1 MSFAELKAHLVFRT
15 VMLFVALL
23 CAVIILI
30 MLGRRNDAVTEALAR
45 QAGVLTADEVTV
57 SARHVSGTL
66 EEKFVL
72 ESDEVKAGQVLMR
85 LNDRDYRI
93 ALKVAQ
99 SQEAQARAELEA
111 YRTSME
117 IAAQNLTLTTEST
130 RRSLESAAA
139 ALKSAEET
147 LARATADFKRYE
159 QLLKDHAVSKAD
171 YDRVHNDYESA
182 LATRIAALKQLQTLS
197 EGLSDEEVE
206 QLRSTG
212 SAADMT
218 PLSLKTAALEVANM
232 KNTFASM
239 QETLTALTA
248 TREQAELNLKRTV
261 ITAPCAGTVRS
272 IYFEEGEL
280 VGADVPA
287 LVIEKP
293 ERYFDVYLPELY
305 ATSYHAGDTVKVQ
318 AVTTG
323 QQYTGKVRYLNT
335 APSYADLRMAREQGQ
350 ADLTVFEM
358 RIYLDNAELIP
369 GLSMEIAHE

>member
-1 MSFAELKAHLVFRT
+1 
-15 VMLFVALL
+15 
-23 CAVIILI
+23 
-30 MLGRRNDAVTEALAR
+30 
-45 QAGVLTADEVTV
+45 
-57 SARHVSGTL
+57 
-66 EEKFVL
+66 
-72 ESDEVKAGQVLMR
+72 MR

-293 ERYFDVYLPELY
+293 ERYFDVYFPELY

-323 QQYTGKVRYLNT
+323 QQYTGKVRYLNA
-335 APSYADLRMAREQGQ
+335 APSYADLRMTREQGQ

-358 RIYLDNAELIP
+358 RIYLNNAELIP